1 MQFDSGTLW
10 IQNLFAEKNDESVS
24 GFQSLSKFLSDSY
37 SLSVIQYDVT
47 NLSQIGSKKLKL

>member
-47 NLSQIGSKKLKL
+47 NLSQKG